1 MLQYLKKC
9 GVSLGTQAQATG
21 RAVMIRAIDRRLF
34 LKGSGLALAAFASPA
49 AAFEPWPTGGE
60 AMPRGLVTD
69 PLAFVAID
77 PDGTVTIMAHRS
89 EMGTGVKTALPM
101 VLADEMGADWG
112 RVTVAQAPGD
122 EPRYGNQDTDGSRS
136 MRHHIQTMRQMG
148 ASVRQML
155 AEAAAARW
163 GVGANAVRVGVHVVE
178 NPATGATLGFG
189 DLAAEAMARPVPP
202 REALTFKS
210 EAEFRYIGK
219 ENIRPVDLRAITTGA
234 AVYGADMRLPGMRY
248 AVIARPPV
256 AGGKLASY
264 DATDALALPGVER
277 VETLEGAAL
286 PGGFAPLGGV
296 AVIATSTW
304 AALEGRAALKI
315 TWDHGPH
322 ASYDSEAF
330 SAEMAVT
337 AGKPGKVIRDRG
349 DYDAAKAGAARV
361 ISATYHQAHMAQAPM
376 EPPCAV
382 ADVRDGE
389 AMIWAP
395 SQSPYT
401 AREDIAKALG
411 LDIGK
416 VTVQPTLLGGGF
428 GRKSKADFATEA
440 AILSQRMGA
449 PVLVQWTREDDIQ
462 NGYLH
467 TTSAEHVE
475 ATVDAEGRVTG
486 WLHRSVAPSI
496 LSTFAPDPG
505 YQMPIESGMGHVD
518 TPFAT
523 PNLRCENGQ
532 AMAHA
537 RIGWWRSVSNIPHAF
552 AAQSF
557 AAELA
562 HELGRDQRE
571 MLLELI
577 GPARV
582 IDPKAEAL
590 PEDMW
595 NYGEPYA
602 QFPIDTGRLSNVL
615 NVAADAAGWGAEM
628 PAGEGWGLAAHRS
641 FVSYVAAAVRV
652 KIVDGLIRVP
662 EVHMAIDC
670 GFAAN
675 PERIR
680 SQMEGAAVMG
690 MTATLYSGVTFRDG
704 AVQQQNFNDYRMARA
719 TNFPERVHTHIV
731 AHPFSVHATG
741 VGEPG
746 LPPIPP
752 ALCNAIFNA
761 TGKRLRSLP
770 IGETIDA

>member
-1 MLQYLKKC
+1 
-9 GVSLGTQAQATG
+9 
-21 RAVMIRAIDRRLF
+21 
-34 LKGSGLALAAFASPA
+34 
-49 AAFEPWPTGGE
+49 
-60 AMPRGLVTD
+60 
-69 PLAFVAID
+69 
-77 PDGTVTIMAHRS
+77 
-89 EMGTGVKTALPM
+89 
-101 VLADEMGADWG
+101 
-112 RVTVAQAPGD
+112 
-122 EPRYGNQDTDGSRS
+122 
-136 MRHHIQTMRQMG
+136 
-148 ASVRQML
+148 
-155 AEAAAARW
+155 
-163 GVGANAVRVGVHVVE
+163 
-178 NPATGATLGFG
+178 
-189 DLAAEAMARPVPP
+189 MARPVPP
-202 REALTFKS
+202 REALAFRT

-219 ENIRPVDLRAITTGA
+219 EVVQPVDLRGITTGA
-234 AVYGADMRLPGMRY
+234 AVYGADVRLPGMKY

-256 AGGKLASY
+256 AGGKVASF
-264 DATDALALPGVER
+264 DAAEALAVPGVER
-277 VETLEGAAL
+277 VEALEGAAL
-286 PGGFAPLGGV
+286 PGGFAPLGGI

-304 AALEGRAALKI
+304 AAIEGRHALSVV
-315 TWDHGPH
+315 WDHGPH
-322 ASYDSEAF
+322 AAYDSDAF
-330 SAEMAVT
+330 RAEMEAT
-337 AGKPGKVIRDRG
+337 AAQPGKVIRDRG
-349 DYDAAKAGAARV
+349 DYDAARAGAARV
-361 ISATYHQAHMAQAPM
+361 ISATYHQAHMAHTPM

-382 ADVRDGE
+382 ADVRDGA
-389 AMIWAP
+389 AMVWAP
-395 SQSPYT
+395 SQSPYD
-401 AREDIAKALG
+401 ARGDIAKALG
-411 LDIGK
+411 LAIEQ
-416 VTVQPTLLGGGF
+416 VTLQPTLLGGGF
-428 GRKSKADFATEA
+428 GRKSKGDFATEA
-440 AILSQRMGA
+440 AILSQRVGA

-467 TTSAEHVE
+467 TTSVEHME
-475 ATVDAEGRVTG
+475 ATVDADGTVTG

-496 LSTFAPDPG
+496 LSTFAPDSG

-537 RIGWWRSVSNIPHAF
+537 RIGWWRSVSNVPHAF

-571 MLLELI
+571 MLLALI

-590 PEDMW
+590 PEDLW

-602 QFPIDTGRLSNVL
+602 HFPIDTGRLINVL
-615 NVAADAAGWGAEM
+615 NVAADAAGWGA
-628 PAGEGWGLAAHRS
+628 PTPPGEGWGLAVHRS

-690 MTATLYSGVTFRDG
+690 MTATLYSAVTFREG

-719 TNFPERVHTHIV
+719 TNFPEQVHTHIV
-731 AHPFSVHATG
+731 AHPFSTHATG

-752 ALCNAIFNA
+752 ALCNALFNA

-770 IGETIDA
+770 IGERLDA